1 MKHNMSV
8 CVDEELMFKVFDAL
22 RNKEAKTKSELVE
35 LALREFFKNG
45 R

>member
-1 MKHNMSV
+1 MKHSLSV

-22 RNKEAKTKSELVE
+22 RNKTAKTKSELVE
-35 LALREFFKNG
+35 IALREFFENG